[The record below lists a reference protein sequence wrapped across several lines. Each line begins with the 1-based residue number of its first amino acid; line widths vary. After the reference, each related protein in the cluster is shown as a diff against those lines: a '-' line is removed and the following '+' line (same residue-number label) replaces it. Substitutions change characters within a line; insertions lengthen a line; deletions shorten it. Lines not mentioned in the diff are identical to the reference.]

1 MLTQFLEL
9 TSMQQKPVLELPL
22 GSPDTVILLSSK
34 PPFSPAPITVNQ
46 VVRLLEH
53 VHYALN

>member
-1 MLTQFLEL
+1 MLAQFLEL
-9 TSMQQKPVLELPL
+9 TSMQQKPALELPL

-34 PPFSPAPITVNQ
+34 SPFSPAPITVNQ
-46 VVRLLEH
+46 LVRLLEQ